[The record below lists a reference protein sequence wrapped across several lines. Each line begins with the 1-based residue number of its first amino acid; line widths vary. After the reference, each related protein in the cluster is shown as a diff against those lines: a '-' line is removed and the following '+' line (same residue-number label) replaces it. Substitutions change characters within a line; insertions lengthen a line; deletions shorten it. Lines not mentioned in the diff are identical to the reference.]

1 MSILFFACQEE
12 EIIKNNTVEE
22 GIPVEIA
29 LNVSAP
35 EMTTMTR
42 GLRDEEEF
50 QINDLY
56 LLIFDS
62 EGKTKAGT
70 QYYSAEDLNGKIEGG
85 QASPTHGTIS
95 GIKTTS
101 GKSYI
106 FAAANVGS
114 NQLSGG
120 KSIKEQLEQVNNIS
134 DLKAVTATLNSNTS
148 TAQVDRTQAALVM
161 CGAYTPASTCLL
173 YTSPSPRD
181 S

>member
-1 MSILFFACQEE
+1 MKKQNNISIYTKQIFSLVLMSILFFACQEE

-70 QYYSAEDLNGKIEGG
+70 QYYSAEDLMVK
-85 QASPTHGTIS
+85 
-95 GIKTTS
+95 
-101 GKSYI
+101 
-106 FAAANVGS
+106 
-114 NQLSGG
+114 
-120 KSIKEQLEQVNNIS
+120 
-134 DLKAVTATLNSNTS
+134 
-148 TAQVDRTQAALVM
+148 
-161 CGAYTPASTCLL
+161 
-173 YTSPSPRD
+173 
-181 S
+181 